1 MIPMEY
7 TYNIHILNSIL
18 GGKGNLLH
26 PVIYSG
32 DIRHCS
38 DGGLDEVM

>member
-1 MIPMEY
+1 MIMTEY
-7 TYNIHILNSIL
+7 THNIHILNSIH

-32 DIRHCS
+32 DTRHSS
-38 DGGLDEVM
+38 DGGLDEVT

>member
-1 MIPMEY
+1 MIMIEY
-7 TYNIHILNSIL
+7 THNIHIH

-32 DIRHCS
+32 DTRHSS

>member
-1 MIPMEY
+1 MIPIEY

-18 GGKGNLLH
+18 EEKGNLLH

-32 DIRHCS
+32 DIRHSS
-38 DGGLDEVM
+38 DGGVDEVM